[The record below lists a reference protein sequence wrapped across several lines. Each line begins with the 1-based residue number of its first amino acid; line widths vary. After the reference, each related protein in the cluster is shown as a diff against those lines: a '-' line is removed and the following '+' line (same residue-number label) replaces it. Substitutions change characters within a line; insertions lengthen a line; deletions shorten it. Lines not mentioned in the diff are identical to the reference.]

1 MLVDPPPP
9 TAEANLRAA
18 LGLLLALRRQGLERL
33 VLCPGSRSAPLAVA
47 AGLLEPGGLQLF
59 TAVDERSAAFFA
71 LGLGRAAGVPAA
83 VVTTSGSAVANLL
96 PAVVEADRGA
106 IPLLLLSADRPAR
119 LKNRGANQTVNQEEF
134 LAPCCRLLLQ
144 ASPKGL
150 AQDEGASLESLARR
164 AWQACLGSPAG
175 PVHLNLPFEEPL
187 HIGAEALARLAA
199 ELAAAAADGLA
210 QEPAQQPFQL
220 GVPGLAGLAAGPGL
234 AGGVSPLAQP
244 ALVQPALAAPA
255 RGEQDPMVME
265 GWTDARAAS
274 AAGLAAAGIPLLDP
288 DRAGVVVAGPWRGT
302 AGQLECFAAG
312 LIRWQRRSG
321 WPVLADGP
329 SGLRGWPELVTISA
343 YDLLLADPATDLAP
357 GQLLRLGPLP
367 ASRRLQ
373 QWLAAASGPQLLVS
387 EADPRNWDGA
397 VGDPLRWSQ
406 GLVAWLDGLPEE
418 LWQGRPAAGALAQGA
433 HWLAAEAGAQA
444 WLDRQLPAL
453 GPPNEPALARALGS
467 LLPPG
472 VPVML
477 ASSSP
482 VRDWESFSDPGAPQR
497 RVYGFRGASGIDG
510 TLSMA
515 CGLAE
520 LEGRL
525 VLLTGDLA
533 LLHDSHGWL
542 WKPQLGGQLTVVL
555 VENGGGGIFEQLPIR
570 PGPNP
575 GPAPPSGAGT
585 ASPQP
590 GRLDFERLFAMPQ
603 AVSHGPLAAAFGVP
617 WRRLGSLEDL
627 ADGLAWAAGEPLALL
642 ELRTD
647 RQADAALRQALRQG
661 WRSGGA

>member
-1 MLVDPPPP
+1 MLADPPPP

-18 LGLLLALRRQGLERL
+18 LGLLQALRRQGLERL

-47 AGLLEPGGLQLF
+47 AGLLEPWGLQLF

-71 LGLGRAAGVPAA
+71 LGLGRAGGLPAA

-144 ASPKGL
+144 ASPNGL
-150 AQDEGASLESLARR
+150 AQEDGASLDSLARR
-164 AWQACLGSPAG
+164 AWQACLCSPLG
-175 PVHLNLPFEEPL
+175 PVHLNLPMEEPL
-187 HIGAEALARLAA
+187 HIGAEALERLAGA
-199 ELAAAAADGLA
+199 LAGELGLDWAAPSDQESPRARFSDPTQDLLDRA
-210 QEPAQQPFQL
+210 Q
-220 GVPGLAGLAAGPGL
+220 GSSGLAGVELP
-234 AGGVSPLAQP
+234 
-244 ALVQPALAAPA
+244 
-255 RGEQDPMVME
+255 R
-265 GWTDARAAS
+265 
-274 AAGLAAAGIPLLDP
+274 LDP
-288 DRAGVVVAGPWRGT
+288 DRPGVVVAGPWRGT
-302 AGQLECFAAG
+302 AGQLERFAAG

-321 WPVLADGP
+321 WPVLADGL
-329 SGLRGWPELVTISA
+329 SGLRGWPDLATISA
-343 YDLLLADPATDLAP
+343 YDLLLDVPAADLGP
-357 GQLLRLGPLP
+357 GQLLRLGPMP

-373 QWLAAASGPQLLVS
+373 QWLAAASGPQLLIS
-387 EADPRNWDGA
+387 EADPRNVDGA

-406 GLVAWLDGLPEE
+406 GLLAWLDWLPQQ
-418 LWQGRPAAGALAQGA
+418 LWQGLPAAGALAQGA
-433 HWLAAEAGAQA
+433 HWLAAEADAQA
-444 WLDRQLPAL
+444 WLDRQLPAQ
-453 GPPNEPALARALGS
+453 GPPNEPALSRALGS

-472 VPVML
+472 VPLML

-482 VRDWESFSDPGAPQR
+482 VRDWESFSDPDGPQR
-497 RVYGFRGASGIDG
+497 RVHGFRGASGIDG
-510 TLSMA
+510 TLSIA

-542 WKPQLGGQLTVVL
+542 WQQQLGGQLTVLL

-570 PGPNP
+570 PGLVAGAQAHQGGPPRPGQGP
-575 GPAPPSGAGT
+575 GP
-585 ASPQP
+585 
-590 GRLDFERLFAMPQ
+590 LDFERLFAMPQ
-603 AVSHGPLAAAFGVP
+603 PIRHGPLAAAFGVP
-617 WRRLGSLEDL
+617 WRSLAGLEEL
-627 ADGLAWAAGEPLALL
+627 AAGLAWAASERLALL

-647 RQADAALRQALRQG
+647 RRADAALRQALRQG
-661 WRSGGA
+661 WRSGGS

>member
-1 MLVDPPPP
+1 MLAAPTPP

-47 AGLLEPGGLQLF
+47 AGLLEPSGLQLF
-59 TAVDERSAAFFA
+59 TAIDERSAGFFA
-71 LGLGRAAGVPAA
+71 LGLGRAAGKPAA

-144 ASPKGL
+144 ASSDGL
-150 AQDEGASLESLARR
+150 AQETAPGLETLARR
-164 AWQACLGSPAG
+164 AWQGCLGNPLG
-175 PVHLNLPFEEPL
+175 PVHLNLPIEEPL
-187 HIGAEALARLAA
+187 HIGAEALARLAGDLA
-199 ELAAAAADGLA
+199 GELPLELAEDSDTASIRERLSEPIEDWLARAPGATGLA
-210 QEPAQQPFQL
+210 EAE
-220 GVPGLAGLAAGPGL
+220 G
-234 AGGVSPLAQP
+234 
-244 ALVQPALAAPA
+244 A
-255 RGEQDPMVME
+255 R
-265 GWTDARAAS
+265 
-274 AAGLAAAGIPLLDP
+274 LDP
-288 DRAGVVVAGPWRGT
+288 DRPGVVVAGPWRGT
-302 AGQLECFAAG
+302 AGQLERFAAG

-321 WPVLADGP
+321 WPVLADGL
-329 SGLRGWPELVTISA
+329 SGLRGWPQLATISA
-343 YDLLLADPATDLAP
+343 YDLVLDSPGEPLGP
-357 GQLLRLGPLP
+357 GQLLRLGPMP
-367 ASRRLQ
+367 TSRRLQ
-373 QWLAAASGPQLLVS
+373 QWLAAAPGPQLLIS
-387 EADPRNWDGA
+387 EADPRNLDAGI
-397 VGDPLRWSQ
+397 GTPSRWSQ
-406 GLVAWLDGLPEE
+406 GLETWLSGWPEE
-418 LWQGRPAAGALAQGA
+418 LWQGTSTAGAQAQAA

-444 WLDRQLPAL
+444 WLDRQLPAI
-453 GPPNEPALARALGS
+453 GPANEPALSRALGP

-472 VPVML
+472 VALML

-482 VRDWESFSDPGAPQR
+482 VRDWESFGDPLAPQR

-510 TLSMA
+510 TLSIA

-570 PGPNP
+570 PGV
-575 GPAPPSGAGT
+575 GASCGASASGAQ
-585 ASPQP
+585 APS
-590 GRLDFERLFAMPQ
+590 RLDFERLFAMPQ

-617 WRRLGSLEDL
+617 WRRLGGLEEL
-627 ADGLAWAAGEPLALL
+627 AEGLAWAAGEPLALL

-647 RQADAALRQALRQG
+647 RQADAVLRQALRQG
-661 WRSGGA
+661 WRSGGS

>member
-1 MLVDPPPP
+1 
-9 TAEANLRAA
+9 
-18 LGLLLALRRQGLERL
+18 LLALRRQGLERL

-144 ASPKGL
+144 ASPNGL
-150 AQDEGASLESLARR
+150 AQDDGASLESLARR

-199 ELAAAAADGLA
+199 ESAGAWADGLV
-210 QEPAQQPFQL
+210 QQPAQHPVEI
-220 GVPGLAGLAAGPGL
+220 GVPGLASWAAGPGL
-234 AGGVSPLAQP
+234 AGGVAPLAQP
-244 ALVQPALAAPA
+244 ALTTPA
-255 RGEQDPMVME
+255 RGNQDPMVMK
-265 GWTDARAAS
+265 GGTDAWEAS
-274 AAGLAAAGIPLLDP
+274 AGGHAAAGIPLLDP
-288 DRAGVVVAGPWRGT
+288 DRAGLVVAGPWRGT
-302 AGQLECFAAG
+302 AGQLERFAAG

-343 YDLLLADPATDLAP
+343 YDLLLADAAPDLAP

-373 QWLAAASGPQLLVS
+373 QWLAAASGPQLLIS
-387 EADPRNWDGA
+387 EGDPRNWDGA

-418 LWQGRPAAGALAQGA
+418 LWQGLPAAGALAQGA

-444 WLDRQLPAL
+444 WLDRQLPAM

-472 VPVML
+472 VPLML

-482 VRDWESFSDPGAPQR
+482 VRDWESFSDPGGPQR

-570 PGPNP
+570 PGP
-575 GPAPPSGAGT
+575 APLSGAATALSAAGT
-585 ASPQP
+585 AAPQP

-603 AVSHGPLAAAFGVP
+603 AVSHGPLAEAFGVP
-617 WRRLGSLEDL
+617 WRRLGGLEDL

>member
-1 MLVDPPPP
+1 MLAAPIPP

-18 LGLLLALRRQGLERL
+18 LGLLLALGRQGLERL

-144 ASPKGL
+144 ASPNGL
-150 AQDEGASLESLARR
+150 AQDDGTSLESLARR

-199 ELAAAAADGLA
+199 ELAGAWADRLT
-210 QEPAQQPFQL
+210 QQPAQHPVEMGL
-220 GVPGLAGLAAGPGL
+220 PGLASWAAGPGL
-234 AGGVSPLAQP
+234 AGGVAPLAQP
-244 ALVQPALAAPA
+244 ALATPA
-255 RGEQDPMVME
+255 RGNQDPMVMK
-265 GWTDARAAS
+265 GGTDAREAS
-274 AAGLAAAGIPLLDP
+274 AGGQVAAGIPLLDP
-288 DRAGVVVAGPWRGT
+288 DRAGLVVAGPWRGT
-302 AGQLECFAAG
+302 AGQLERFAAG
-312 LIRWQRRSG
+312 RVRWQRRSG

-343 YDLLLADPATDLAP
+343 YDLLLADAAPDLAP

-373 QWLAAASGPQLLVS
+373 QWLAAASGPQLLIS
-387 EADPRNWDGA
+387 EGDPRNWDGA

-418 LWQGRPAAGALAQGA
+418 LWHGLPAAGALAQGA

-444 WLDRQLPAL
+444 WLDRQLPAM

-472 VPVML
+472 VPLML

-482 VRDWESFSDPGAPQR
+482 VRDWESFSDPGGPQR

-542 WKPQLGGQLTVVL
+542 WKLQLGGQLTVVL

-570 PGPNP
+570 PGPASL
-575 GPAPPSGAGT
+575 GGAAT
-585 ASPQP
+585 AAPQP

-603 AVSHGPLAAAFGVP
+603 AVSHGPLAEAFGVP
-617 WRRLGSLEDL
+617 WRRLGGLEDL
-627 ADGLAWAAGEPLALL
+627 ADGLAWAAGEPMALL

>member
-1 MLVDPPPP
+1 MLAAPTPP

-18 LGLLLALRRQGLERL
+18 LGLLLALGRQGLERL

-83 VVTTSGSAVANLL
+83 VVTTSGSAVAHLL

-144 ASPKGL
+144 ASPNGL
-150 AQDEGASLESLARR
+150 AQDDGARLESLAWR

-199 ELAAAAADGLA
+199 ELAGAWADRL
-210 QEPAQQPFQL
+210 AQQPAQPPVEK
-220 GVPGLAGLAAGPGL
+220 GVPGLAFWAAGPGL
-234 AGGVSPLAQP
+234 AGDVAPLAQP
-244 ALVQPALAAPA
+244 ALATPA
-255 RGEQDPMVME
+255 RGTQDPMVMK
-265 GWTDARAAS
+265 GGTDAREAS
-274 AAGLAAAGIPLLDP
+274 AGGQVAAGIPLLDP
-288 DRAGVVVAGPWRGT
+288 DRAGLVVAGPWRGT
-302 AGQLECFAAG
+302 AGQLERFAAG
-312 LIRWQRRSG
+312 LVRWQRRSG

-343 YDLLLADPATDLAP
+343 YDLLLADPTTDLAP

-373 QWLAAASGPQLLVS
+373 QWLAAASGPQLLIS
-387 EADPRNWDGA
+387 EGDPRNWDGA

-406 GLVAWLDGLPEE
+406 GLVAWLDGLPEA
-418 LWQGRPAAGALAQGA
+418 LWHGLPAAGALAQGA

-444 WLDRQLPAL
+444 WLDRQLPAM

-472 VPVML
+472 VPLML

-482 VRDWESFSDPGAPQR
+482 VRDWESFSDPGGPQR

-570 PGPNP
+570 PGP
-575 GPAPPSGAGT
+575 APLGGAAT
-585 ASPQP
+585 AAPQP

-603 AVSHGPLAAAFGVP
+603 AVSHGPLAEAFGVP
-617 WRRLGSLEDL
+617 WRRLGGLEDL

>member
-1 MLVDPPPP
+1 MLAAPTPP

-18 LGLLLALRRQGLERL
+18 LGLLLALGRQGLERL

-47 AGLLEPGGLQLF
+47 AGLLEPGGLHLF

-144 ASPKGL
+144 ASPYGL
-150 AQDEGASLESLARR
+150 AQEDGASLESLARR

-187 HIGAEALARLAA
+187 HIGAEALARLAEESA
-199 ELAAAAADGLA
+199 GAWADRLV
-210 QEPAQQPFQL
+210 QQPAQHPVEI
-220 GVPGLAGLAAGPGL
+220 GVPVLASWAAGPGL
-234 AGGVSPLAQP
+234 AGGVAPLAQP
-244 ALVQPALAAPA
+244 ALTTPA
-255 RGEQDPMVME
+255 RGNQDPMVMK
-265 GWTDARAAS
+265 GGTDAWEAS
-274 AAGLAAAGIPLLDP
+274 AGGHAAAGIPLLDP
-288 DRAGVVVAGPWRGT
+288 DRAGLVVAGPWRGT
-302 AGQLECFAAG
+302 AGQLERFAAG

-343 YDLLLADPATDLAP
+343 YDLLLADAAPDLAP

-373 QWLAAASGPQLLVS
+373 QWLAAASGPQLLIS
-387 EADPRNWDGA
+387 EGDPRNWDGA

-418 LWQGRPAAGALAQGA
+418 LWHGLPAAGALAQGA

-444 WLDRQLPAL
+444 WLDRQLPAM

-472 VPVML
+472 VPLML

-482 VRDWESFSDPGAPQR
+482 VRDWESFSDPGGPQR

-570 PGPNP
+570 S
-575 GPAPPSGAGT
+575 GPAPLSGAATALSAAGT
-585 ASPQP
+585 AAPQP

-603 AVSHGPLAAAFGVP
+603 AVSHGPLAEAFGVP
-617 WRRLGSLEDL
+617 WRRLGGLEDL

>member
-1 MLVDPPPP
+1 MLADPPPP

-18 LGLLLALRRQGLERL
+18 LGLLQALRRQGLERL

-47 AGLLEPGGLQLF
+47 AGLLEPWGLQLF

-71 LGLGRAAGVPAA
+71 LGLGRAGGLPAA

-144 ASPKGL
+144 ASPNGL
-150 AQDEGASLESLARR
+150 AQEDGASLNSLARR
-164 AWQACLGSPAG
+164 AWQACLGSPLG
-175 PVHLNLPFEEPL
+175 PVHLNLPMEEPL
-187 HIGAEALARLAA
+187 HIGAEALERLAGA
-199 ELAAAAADGLA
+199 LAGELGLDWAAPSGKESPRARFSD
-210 QEPAQQPFQL
+210 PAQDPLDRAQ
-220 GVPGLAGLAAGPGL
+220 GSSGLAGVELP
-234 AGGVSPLAQP
+234 
-244 ALVQPALAAPA
+244 
-255 RGEQDPMVME
+255 R
-265 GWTDARAAS
+265 
-274 AAGLAAAGIPLLDP
+274 LDP
-288 DRAGVVVAGPWRGT
+288 DRPGVVVAGPWRGT
-302 AGQLECFAAG
+302 AGELERFAAG

-321 WPVLADGP
+321 WPVLADGL
-329 SGLRGWPELVTISA
+329 SGLRGWPGLATISA
-343 YDLLLADPATDLAP
+343 YDLLLDAPAADLGP

-373 QWLAAASGPQLLVS
+373 QWLAAASGPQLLIS
-387 EADPRNWDGA
+387 EADPRNLDGA

-406 GLVAWLDGLPEE
+406 GLLAWLDGLPQE
-418 LWQGRPAAGALAQGA
+418 LWQGLPAAGGQAQAA
-433 HWLAAEAGAQA
+433 HWLAAEARAQA
-444 WLDRQLPAL
+444 WLDRQLPAT
-453 GPPNEPALARALGS
+453 GPATEPALSRALGS
-467 LLPPG
+467 LVPPG
-472 VPVML
+472 VPLML

-482 VRDWESFSDPGAPQR
+482 VRDWESFSDPGGPQR
-497 RVYGFRGASGIDG
+497 RVHGFRGASGIDG
-510 TLSMA
+510 TLSIA

-542 WKPQLGGQLTVVL
+542 WQQQLGGQLTVLL

-570 PGPNP
+570 PGVGDRAGAQAHEGGPLRAGQGP
-575 GPAPPSGAGT
+575 GP
-585 ASPQP
+585 
-590 GRLDFERLFAMPQ
+590 LDFERLFAMPQ
-603 AVSHGPLAAAFGVP
+603 PIRHGPLAAAFGVP
-617 WRRLGSLEDL
+617 WRSLAGLEEL
-627 ADGLAWAAGEPLALL
+627 AAGLAWAASERLALL

-647 RQADAALRQALRQG
+647 RRADAVLRQALRQG
-661 WRSGGA
+661 WRSGGS

>member
-1 MLVDPPPP
+1 M
-9 TAEANLRAA
+9 
-18 LGLLLALRRQGLERL
+18 ERL

-47 AGLLEPGGLQLF
+47 AGLLEPWGLQLF

-71 LGLGRAAGVPAA
+71 LGLGRAGGLPAA

-134 LAPCCRLLLQ
+134 LAPCCRLVLQ
-144 ASPKGL
+144 ASPNGL
-150 AQDEGASLESLARR
+150 AQEDGSRLDSLARR
-164 AWQACLGSPAG
+164 AWQACLGSPLG
-175 PVHLNLPFEEPL
+175 PVHLNLPMEEPL
-187 HIGAEALARLAA
+187 HIGAGALERLAGALAG
-199 ELAAAAADGLA
+199 ELGLDW
-210 QEPAQQPFQL
+210 PAPSDQDSPRGRFSEATQNPLDRGQ
-220 GVPGLAGLAAGPGL
+220 GATGLAGV
-234 AGGVSPLAQP
+234 GVP
-244 ALVQPALAAPA
+244 
-255 RGEQDPMVME
+255 R
-265 GWTDARAAS
+265 
-274 AAGLAAAGIPLLDP
+274 LDP
-288 DRAGVVVAGPWRGT
+288 DRPGVVVAGPWRGT
-302 AGQLECFAAG
+302 AGELERFAAG

-321 WPVLADGP
+321 WPVLADGL
-329 SGLRGWPELVTISA
+329 SGLRGWPGLATISA
-343 YDLLLADPATDLAP
+343 YDLLLDAPMADLGP
-357 GQLLRLGPLP
+357 GQLLRLGPMP

-373 QWLAAASGPQLLVS
+373 QWMAGAPGDQLLIS

-406 GLVAWLDGLPEE
+406 GLLAWLDCLPQA
-418 LWQGRPAAGALAQGA
+418 LWQGLPAAGGQAQA
-433 HWLAAEAGAQA
+433 ASWLAAEAHAQA

-453 GPPNEPALARALGS
+453 GPATEPALSRVLGS

-472 VPVML
+472 VPLML

-482 VRDWESFSDPGAPQR
+482 VRDWESFGDPGGPQR
-497 RVYGFRGASGIDG
+497 RVHGFRGASGIDG

-575 GPAPPSGAGT
+575 RSRAGNAAPLPD
-585 ASPQP
+585 
-590 GRLDFERLFAMPQ
+590 RLDFERLFAMPQ
-603 AVSHGPLAAAFGVP
+603 AVSHGPLAEAFGVP
-617 WRRLGSLEDL
+617 WRRLGGLEDL
-627 ADGLAWAAGEPLALL
+627 AEGLAWAAGEPLALL

-647 RQADAALRQALRQG
+647 RRADAALRQALRQG
-661 WRSGGA
+661 WRSGGS

>member
-1 MLVDPPPP
+1 VLAAPTPP

-18 LGLLLALRRQGLERL
+18 LGLLLALGRQGLERL

-47 AGLLEPGGLQLF
+47 AGLLEPGGLHLF

-144 ASPKGL
+144 ASPYGL
-150 AQDEGASLESLARR
+150 AQEDGASLESLARR

-199 ELAAAAADGLA
+199 ESAGAWADRLV
-210 QEPAQQPFQL
+210 QQPAQHPVEI
-220 GVPGLAGLAAGPGL
+220 GVPVLASWAAGPGL
-234 AGGVSPLAQP
+234 AGGVAPLAQP
-244 ALVQPALAAPA
+244 ALTTPA
-255 RGEQDPMVME
+255 RGNQDPMVLKR
-265 GWTDARAAS
+265 GTDTRRAS
-274 AAGLAAAGIPLLDP
+274 ALGLADDGIPLLDP
-288 DRAGVVVAGPWRGT
+288 DRAGLVVAGPWRGT
-302 AGQLECFAAG
+302 AGQLERFAAG

-343 YDLLLADPATDLAP
+343 YDLLLADAAPDLAP

-373 QWLAAASGPQLLVS
+373 QWLAAASGPQLLIS
-387 EADPRNWDGA
+387 EGDPRNWDGA

-418 LWQGRPAAGALAQGA
+418 LWHGLPAAGALAQGA

-444 WLDRQLPAL
+444 WLDRQLPAM

-472 VPVML
+472 VPLML

-482 VRDWESFSDPGAPQR
+482 VRDWESFSDPGGPQR

-570 PGPNP
+570 PGP
-575 GPAPPSGAGT
+575 APLSAAGT
-585 ASPQP
+585 AAPQT

-603 AVSHGPLAAAFGVP
+603 AVSHGPLAEAFGVP
-617 WRRLGSLEDL
+617 WRRLGGLEDL

>member
-1 MLVDPPPP
+1 MLADPPPP

-18 LGLLLALRRQGLERL
+18 LGLLQALRRQGLERL

-47 AGLLEPGGLQLF
+47 AGLLEPWGLQLF

-71 LGLGRAAGVPAA
+71 LGLGRAGGLPAA

-144 ASPKGL
+144 ASPNGL
-150 AQDEGASLESLARR
+150 AQEDGASLDSLARR
-164 AWQACLGSPAG
+164 AWQACLGSPLG
-175 PVHLNLPFEEPL
+175 PVHLNLPMEEPL
-187 HIGAEALARLAA
+187 HIGAEALERLAGA
-199 ELAAAAADGLA
+199 LAGELGLDWAAPSDQESPRARFSDPTQDLLDRA
-210 QEPAQQPFQL
+210 Q
-220 GVPGLAGLAAGPGL
+220 GSSGLAGVELP
-234 AGGVSPLAQP
+234 
-244 ALVQPALAAPA
+244 
-255 RGEQDPMVME
+255 R
-265 GWTDARAAS
+265 
-274 AAGLAAAGIPLLDP
+274 LDP
-288 DRAGVVVAGPWRGT
+288 DRPGVVVAGPWRGT
-302 AGQLECFAAG
+302 AGELERFAAG

-321 WPVLADGP
+321 WPVLADGL
-329 SGLRGWPELVTISA
+329 SGLRGWPGLATISA
-343 YDLLLADPATDLAP
+343 YDLLLDAPAADLGP

-373 QWLAAASGPQLLVS
+373 QWLAAASGPQLLIS
-387 EADPRNWDGA
+387 EADPRNLDGA
-397 VGDPLRWSQ
+397 VGDPLLWSQ
-406 GLVAWLDGLPEE
+406 GLLAWLDCLPQE
-418 LWQGRPAAGALAQGA
+418 LWQGLPAAGALAQAA
-433 HWLAAEAGAQA
+433 HWLAAEAHAQA
-444 WLDRQLPAL
+444 WLDRQLPAT
-453 GPPNEPALARALGS
+453 GPANEPALSRALGS

-472 VPVML
+472 VPLML

-482 VRDWESFSDPGAPQR
+482 VRDWESFSDPDGPQR
-497 RVYGFRGASGIDG
+497 RVHGFRGASGIDG
-510 TLSMA
+510 TLSIA

-542 WKPQLGGQLTVVL
+542 WQQQLGGQLTVLL

-570 PGPNP
+570 PGLVAGAQAHQGGPPRPGQGP
-575 GPAPPSGAGT
+575 GP
-585 ASPQP
+585 
-590 GRLDFERLFAMPQ
+590 LDFERLFAMPQ
-603 AVSHGPLAAAFGVP
+603 PIRHGPLAAAFGVP
-617 WRRLGSLEDL
+617 WRSLAGLEEL
-627 ADGLAWAAGEPLALL
+627 AAGLAWAASERLALL

-647 RQADAALRQALRQG
+647 RRADAALRQALRQG
-661 WRSGGA
+661 WRSGGS

>member
-1 MLVDPPPP
+1 MLAAPTPP

-18 LGLLLALRRQGLERL
+18 LGLLLALGRQGLERL

-144 ASPKGL
+144 ASPNGL
-150 AQDEGASLESLARR
+150 AQDDGASLESLARR

-199 ELAAAAADGLA
+199 ELAGAWADRL
-210 QEPAQQPFQL
+210 AQQPAQPPVEK
-220 GVPGLAGLAAGPGL
+220 GVPGLAFWAAGPGL
-234 AGGVSPLAQP
+234 AGDVAPLAQP
-244 ALVQPALAAPA
+244 ALATPA
-255 RGEQDPMVME
+255 RGNQDPMVMK
-265 GWTDARAAS
+265 GGTDALEAS
-274 AAGLAAAGIPLLDP
+274 AGGQAAAGIPLLDP
-288 DRAGVVVAGPWRGT
+288 DRAGLVVAGPWRGT
-302 AGQLECFAAG
+302 AGQLERFAAG
-312 LIRWQRRSG
+312 LVRWQRRSG

-373 QWLAAASGPQLLVS
+373 QWLAAASGPQLLIS
-387 EADPRNWDGA
+387 EGDPRTWDGA

-418 LWQGRPAAGALAQGA
+418 LWQGLPAAGALAQGA

-472 VPVML
+472 VPLML

-482 VRDWESFSDPGAPQR
+482 VRDWESFSDPGGPQR

-542 WKPQLGGQLTVVL
+542 WKLQLGGQLTVVL

-570 PGPNP
+570 PGP
-575 GPAPPSGAGT
+575 APLGGAAT
-585 ASPQP
+585 AAPQP

-603 AVSHGPLAAAFGVP
+603 AVSHGPLAEAFGVP
-617 WRRLGSLEDL
+617 WRRLGGLEDL

>member
-1 MLVDPPPP
+1 MLADPPPP

-18 LGLLLALRRQGLERL
+18 LGLLQALRRQGLERL

-47 AGLLEPGGLQLF
+47 AGLLEPWGLRLF

-71 LGLGRAAGVPAA
+71 LGLGRAGGLPAA

-144 ASPKGL
+144 SSPNGL
-150 AQDEGASLESLARR
+150 AQEDGARLDSLARR
-164 AWQACLGSPAG
+164 AWQACLGSPLG
-175 PVHLNLPFEEPL
+175 PVHLNLPMEEPL
-187 HIGAEALARLAA
+187 HIGAEALERLAGEWA
-199 ELAAAAADGLA
+199 GELALKW
-210 QEPAQQPFQL
+210 PAQSDKESPRARFSEATQDPLDRAL
-220 GVPGLAGLAAGPGL
+220 GVPGLAGAGVP
-234 AGGVSPLAQP
+234 
-244 ALVQPALAAPA
+244 
-255 RGEQDPMVME
+255 R
-265 GWTDARAAS
+265 
-274 AAGLAAAGIPLLDP
+274 LDP
-288 DRAGVVVAGPWRGT
+288 DRPGVVVAGPWRGT
-302 AGQLECFAAG
+302 AGQLEPFAAG

-321 WPVLADGP
+321 WPVLADGL
-329 SGLRGWPELVTISA
+329 SGLRGWPGLTTISA
-343 YDLLLADPATDLAP
+343 YDLLLDAPATDLGP
-357 GQLLRLGPLP
+357 GQLLRLGPMP

-373 QWLAAASGPQLLVS
+373 QWMAGAPGDQLLIS

-406 GLVAWLDGLPEE
+406 GLLAWLDCLPRE
-418 LWQGRPAAGALAQGA
+418 LWQGLPAAGGQAQA
-433 HWLAAEAGAQA
+433 ASWLAAEAHAQA
-444 WLDRQLPAL
+444 WLDRQLPAT
-453 GPPNEPALARALGS
+453 GPANEPALSRALGS

-472 VPVML
+472 VPLML

-482 VRDWESFSDPGAPQR
+482 VRDWESFGDPGGPQR
-497 RVYGFRGASGIDG
+497 RVHGFRGASGIDG
-510 TLSMA
+510 TLSIA

-525 VLLTGDLA
+525 ILLTGDLA

-542 WKPQLGGQLTVVL
+542 WQQQLGGQLTVLL

-570 PGPNP
+570 PGVGGGG
-575 GPAPPSGAGT
+575 GPPARQSAPPIDGQG
-585 ASPQP
+585 PC
-590 GRLDFERLFAMPQ
+590 RLDFERLFAMPQ
-603 AVSHGPLAAAFGVP
+603 PIRHGPLAAAFGVP
-617 WRRLGSLEDL
+617 WRSLAGLEEL
-627 ADGLAWAAGEPLALL
+627 AAGLAWAASERLALL

-647 RQADAALRQALRQG
+647 RRADAVLRQALRQG
-661 WRSGGA
+661 WRSGGS

>member
-1 MLVDPPPP
+1 
-9 TAEANLRAA
+9 
-18 LGLLLALRRQGLERL
+18 
-33 VLCPGSRSAPLAVA
+33 
-47 AGLLEPGGLQLF
+47 
-59 TAVDERSAAFFA
+59 
-71 LGLGRAAGVPAA
+71 LGRAAGVPAA

-144 ASPKGL
+144 ASPYGL
-150 AQDEGASLESLARR
+150 AQDDGASLESLARR

-187 HIGAEALARLAA
+187 HIGAEALARLAEESA
-199 ELAAAAADGLA
+199 GAWADGLV
-210 QEPAQQPFQL
+210 QQPAQHPVEI
-220 GVPGLAGLAAGPGL
+220 GVP
-234 AGGVSPLAQP
+234 
-244 ALVQPALAAPA
+244 ALPTPA
-255 RGEQDPMVME
+255 RGNQDPMVMK
-265 GWTDARAAS
+265 GGTDAWEAS
-274 AAGLAAAGIPLLDP
+274 AGGHAAAGIPLLDP
-288 DRAGVVVAGPWRGT
+288 DRAGLVVAGPWRGT
-302 AGQLECFAAG
+302 AGQLERFAAG

-343 YDLLLADPATDLAP
+343 YDLLLADAAPDLAP

-373 QWLAAASGPQLLVS
+373 QWLAAASGPQLLIS
-387 EADPRNWDGA
+387 EGDPRNWDGA

-418 LWQGRPAAGALAQGA
+418 LWHGLPAAGALAQGA

-444 WLDRQLPAL
+444 WLDRQLPAM

-472 VPVML
+472 VPLML

-482 VRDWESFSDPGAPQR
+482 VRDWESFSDPGGPQR

-570 PGPNP
+570 S
-575 GPAPPSGAGT
+575 GPAPLSGAATALSAAGT
-585 ASPQP
+585 AAPQP

-603 AVSHGPLAAAFGVP
+603 AVSHGPLAEAFGVP
-617 WRRLGSLEDL
+617 WRRLGGLEDL

>member
-1 MLVDPPPP
+1 MLADPPPP

-18 LGLLLALRRQGLERL
+18 LGLLQALRRQGLERL

-47 AGLLEPGGLQLF
+47 AGLLEPWGLQLF

-71 LGLGRAAGVPAA
+71 LGLGRAGGLPAA

-144 ASPKGL
+144 ASPNGL
-150 AQDEGASLESLARR
+150 AQEDGASLDSLARR
-164 AWQACLGSPAG
+164 AWQACLCSPLG
-175 PVHLNLPFEEPL
+175 PVHLNLPMEEPL
-187 HIGAEALARLAA
+187 HIGAEALERLAGA
-199 ELAAAAADGLA
+199 LAGELGLDWAAPSDQESPRARFSDPTQDLLDRA
-210 QEPAQQPFQL
+210 Q
-220 GVPGLAGLAAGPGL
+220 GSSGLAGVELP
-234 AGGVSPLAQP
+234 
-244 ALVQPALAAPA
+244 
-255 RGEQDPMVME
+255 R
-265 GWTDARAAS
+265 
-274 AAGLAAAGIPLLDP
+274 LDP
-288 DRAGVVVAGPWRGT
+288 DRPGVVVAGPWRGT
-302 AGQLECFAAG
+302 AGELERFAAG

-321 WPVLADGP
+321 WPVLADGL
-329 SGLRGWPELVTISA
+329 SGLRGWPGLATISA
-343 YDLLLADPATDLAP
+343 YDLLLDAPAADLGP

-373 QWLAAASGPQLLVS
+373 QWLAAASGPQLLIS
-387 EADPRNWDGA
+387 EADPRNVDGA

-406 GLVAWLDGLPEE
+406 GLLAWLDCLPQQ
-418 LWQGRPAAGALAQGA
+418 LWQGLPAAGALAQGA
-433 HWLAAEAGAQA
+433 HWLAAEADAQA
-444 WLDRQLPAL
+444 WLDRQLPAK
-453 GPPNEPALARALGS
+453 GPPNEPALSRALGS

-472 VPVML
+472 VPLML

-482 VRDWESFSDPGAPQR
+482 VRDWESFSDPDGPQR
-497 RVYGFRGASGIDG
+497 RVHGFRGASGIDG
-510 TLSMA
+510 TLSIA

-542 WKPQLGGQLTVVL
+542 WQQQLGGQLTVLL

-570 PGPNP
+570 PGLVAGAQAHQGGPPRPGQGP
-575 GPAPPSGAGT
+575 GP
-585 ASPQP
+585 
-590 GRLDFERLFAMPQ
+590 LDFERLFAMPQ
-603 AVSHGPLAAAFGVP
+603 PIRHGPLAAAFGVP
-617 WRRLGSLEDL
+617 WRSLAGLEEL
-627 ADGLAWAAGEPLALL
+627 AAGLAWAASERLALL

-647 RQADAALRQALRQG
+647 RRADAALRQALRQG
-661 WRSGGA
+661 WRSGGS

>member
-1 MLVDPPPP
+1 VLAAPTPP

-18 LGLLLALRRQGLERL
+18 LGLLLALGRQGLERL

-47 AGLLEPGGLQLF
+47 AGLLEPGGLHLF

-144 ASPKGL
+144 ASPYGL
-150 AQDEGASLESLARR
+150 AQEDGASLESLARR

-199 ELAAAAADGLA
+199 ESAGAWADRLV
-210 QEPAQQPFQL
+210 QQPAQHPVEI
-220 GVPGLAGLAAGPGL
+220 GVPVLASWAAGPGL
-234 AGGVSPLAQP
+234 AGGVAPLAQP
-244 ALVQPALAAPA
+244 ALTTPA
-255 RGEQDPMVME
+255 RGNQDPMVLKR
-265 GWTDARAAS
+265 GTDTRRAS
-274 AAGLAAAGIPLLDP
+274 ALGLADDGIPLLDP
-288 DRAGVVVAGPWRGT
+288 DRAGLVVAGPWRGT
-302 AGQLECFAAG
+302 AGQLERFAAG

-343 YDLLLADPATDLAP
+343 YDLLLADAAPDLAP

-373 QWLAAASGPQLLVS
+373 QWLAAASGPQLLIS
-387 EADPRNWDGA
+387 EGDPRNWDGA

-418 LWQGRPAAGALAQGA
+418 LWHGLPAAGALAQGA

-444 WLDRQLPAL
+444 WLDRQLPAM

-472 VPVML
+472 VPLML

-482 VRDWESFSDPGAPQR
+482 VRDWESFSDPGGPQR

-570 PGPNP
+570 PGP
-575 GPAPPSGAGT
+575 APLSGAATALSAAGT
-585 ASPQP
+585 AASQP

-603 AVSHGPLAAAFGVP
+603 AVSHGPLAEAFGVP
-617 WRRLGSLEDL
+617 WRRLGGLEDL

>member
-1 MLVDPPPP
+1 MLADPPPP

-18 LGLLLALRRQGLERL
+18 LGLLQALRRQGLERL

-47 AGLLEPGGLQLF
+47 AGLLEPWGLQLF

-71 LGLGRAAGVPAA
+71 LGLGRAGGLPAA

-144 ASPKGL
+144 ASPNGL
-150 AQDEGASLESLARR
+150 AQEDGASLDSLARR
-164 AWQACLGSPAG
+164 AWQACLGSPLG
-175 PVHLNLPFEEPL
+175 PVHLNLPMEEPL
-187 HIGAEALARLAA
+187 HIGAEVLERLAGALAGELGLDWAA
-199 ELAAAAADGLA
+199 PSDQESPRARFSEATQDPLDRA
-210 QEPAQQPFQL
+210 QGAT
-220 GVPGLAGLAAGPGL
+220 GLAGAGVP
-234 AGGVSPLAQP
+234 
-244 ALVQPALAAPA
+244 
-255 RGEQDPMVME
+255 R
-265 GWTDARAAS
+265 
-274 AAGLAAAGIPLLDP
+274 LDP
-288 DRAGVVVAGPWRGT
+288 DRPGVVVAGPWRGT
-302 AGQLECFAAG
+302 AGELERFAAG

-321 WPVLADGP
+321 WSVLADGL
-329 SGLRGWPELVTISA
+329 SGLRGWPGLATISA
-343 YDLLLADPATDLAP
+343 YDLLLDAPAADLGP

-373 QWLAAASGPQLLVS
+373 QWLAAASGPQLLIS
-387 EADPRNWDGA
+387 EADPRNLDGA

-406 GLVAWLDGLPEE
+406 GLLAWLDCLPQE
-418 LWQGRPAAGALAQGA
+418 LWQGLPAAGGQAQAA
-433 HWLAAEAGAQA
+433 HWLAAEARAQA
-444 WLDRQLPAL
+444 WLDRQLAATGPA
-453 GPPNEPALARALGS
+453 NEPALSRALGS

-472 VPVML
+472 VPLML

-482 VRDWESFSDPGAPQR
+482 VRDWESFSDPLAPQR
-497 RVYGFRGASGIDG
+497 RVHGFRGASGIDG
-510 TLSMA
+510 TLSIA

-542 WKPQLGGQLTVVL
+542 WQQQLGGQLTVLL

-570 PGPNP
+570 PGVGAGAQAHQGGPPRPGQGP
-575 GPAPPSGAGT
+575 GP
-585 ASPQP
+585 
-590 GRLDFERLFAMPQ
+590 LDFERLFAMPQ
-603 AVSHGPLAAAFGVP
+603 PIRHGPLAAAFGVP
-617 WRRLGSLEDL
+617 WRSLAGLEEL
-627 ADGLAWAAGEPLALL
+627 AAGLAWAASERLALL

-647 RQADAALRQALRQG
+647 RRADAALRQALRQG
-661 WRSGGA
+661 WRSGGS